1 MKKHLVILFVFVAL
15 LCVSNDLY
23 AQCAMCKSAVASA
36 VNDGSDYG
44 AGMNKG
50 ILYLMAIPYIL
61 LTLIGVFWYKTS
73 KSTKGNTTQA

>member
-1 MKKHLVILFVFVAL
+1 MKKQLVILIVFVVFA
-15 LCVSNDLY
+15 CFSNELY

-36 VNDGSDYG
+36 VNDGSDFG

-61 LTLIGVFWYKTS
+61 LTVIGVFWYKSS
-73 KSTKGNTTQA
+73 KTPKTKSSQA